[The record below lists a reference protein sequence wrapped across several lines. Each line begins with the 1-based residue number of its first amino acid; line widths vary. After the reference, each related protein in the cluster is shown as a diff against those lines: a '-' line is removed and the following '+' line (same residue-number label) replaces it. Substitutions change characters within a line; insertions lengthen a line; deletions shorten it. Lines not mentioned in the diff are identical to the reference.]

1 VTRIRIDE
9 RKDEVTHEQGKNG
22 ESLGDRQ
29 VMDQLRHVPR
39 DWIRKMRRA
48 GRRHFFPVLP
58 QDGSLKLPPALLL
71 ESVSR
76 AGPGSRLKLL
86 RRLLPYLVAP
96 ASASANAVG
105 EIDSLAAYESGYARL
120 AGMLGRAG
128 KAPPPGEIEFLRNIA
143 NRPRQYLGTI
153 GASDYFFL
161 TAFVSIL
168 APKRVVEIGTLTGF
182 SAAIIAAALRRQS
195 GGGNPGWVDTVDLAA
210 QCFIDQTRPTGFE
223 IAESFP
229 DLASM
234 IRLHIPHNSTV
245 VRALAESDE
254 LEMVFIDADHQH
266 PLPLLDL
273 LRLAPF
279 VTGGGWI
286 VLHDIQLGTRGR
298 KADGADPTLRWGTA
312 MGAELLFEAWPFRKI
327 SGGNIGAVQIPNEKS
342 ALIPF
347 ALRLMSVP
355 FEIQG
360 NSAQALQRALH
371 RSFDALV

>member
-1 VTRIRIDE
+1 MKR
-9 RKDEVTHEQGKNG
+9 
-22 ESLGDRQ
+22 
-29 VMDQLRHVPR
+29 LRHFPR

-58 QDGSLKLPPALLL
+58 QNGSLKLPVALLL
-71 ESVSR
+71 EGVSR
-76 AGPGSRLKLL
+76 AASGSRMKLL

-96 ASASANAVG
+96 ASALSNGVR
-105 EIDSLAAYESGYARL
+105 EINSLAEYESGYAGL
-120 AGMLGRAG
+120 AGMLGRTG
-128 KAPPPGEIEFLRNIA
+128 KTPPPGEIEFLRDIA
-143 NRPRQYLGTI
+143 NRPSQYPGTI
-153 GASDYFFL
+153 EASDYFFL

-182 SAAIIAAALRRQS
+182 SAAIIAAALRGQS
-195 GGGNPGWVDTVDLAA
+195 GGGNSGWVDTIDLAA
-210 QCFIDQTRPTGFE
+210 QCFIDKTRPTGFE

-234 IRLHIPHNSTV
+234 IRLHIPHDSTV
-245 VRALAESDE
+245 VRALAQPDE

-279 VTGGGWI
+279 VSGGGWV
-286 VLHDIQLGTRGR
+286 VLHDIQLGTKGR
-298 KADGADPTLRWGTA
+298 KAGGADPTLRWGA
-312 MGAELLFEAWPFRKI
+312 GMGAELLFEAWPFRKI
-327 SGGNIGAVQIPNEKS
+327 NGGNIGAVQLPNEKS

-355 FEIQG
+355 SEIQG
-360 NSAQALQRALH
+360 NSAQARRRALH